1 MTSSNQSVDLA
12 LAKLC
17 RYEMSLSDKQKD
29 SMSLHGCISAG
40 YLGELWRS
48 ECRPREDEMLS
59 YIDNSLESMVRLKFK
74 LSKEFEDLERS
85 ILKNISVNSETSGW
99 LFITI
104 GYDDKVAKPADM
116 KRIIHKVKNMKA
128 MKYTSFRYVHEKH
141 RKDKDGKIYH
151 HLHTHILCR
160 TPFATKGK
168 FLQLCYPARCRS
180 FLEGPVAGKNFVD
193 VKTPK
198 DGHTYSGKLKY
209 IEGDKTDDKLEC
221 IRLDKLW
228 RSEHDLHE
236 VE

>member
-1 MTSSNQSVDLA
+1 MTISNQSVDLA
-12 LAKLC
+12 LAKLS
-17 RYEMSLSDKQKD
+17 RYETSLSDKQKD
-29 SMSLHGCISAG
+29 TMTLHGCIPSAG
-40 YLGELWRS
+40 LGELWRS
-48 ECRPREDEMLS
+48 ECRPSEADMLM

-85 ILKNISVNSETSGW
+85 ILKNFTVNSETSGW

-104 GYDDKVAKPADM
+104 GYDDKVATPADM

-128 MKYTSFRYVHEKH
+128 MKYTSFRYVHERH

-193 VKTPK
+193 IKTPK
-198 DGHTYSGKLKY
+198 DGHSYSGKLKY
-209 IEGDKTDDKLEC
+209 IEGEKTEEKLEC
-221 IRLDKLW
+221 IRLDKSW

-236 VE
+236 VL

>member
-1 MTSSNQSVDLA
+1 MTDITPPVDLA

-17 RYEMSLSDKQKD
+17 RYESTLSDKQRD
-29 SMSLHGCISAG
+29 CMGLHGCIPSC
-40 YLGELWRS
+40 LLTQL
-48 ECRPREDEMLS
+48 REISTDDEMLQH
-59 YIDNSLESMVRLKFK
+59 IDSNMRSMARLKFK
-74 LSKEFEDLERS
+74 LSKEFEDFERS
-85 ILKNISVNSETSGW
+85 ILKDLTVNSETSGW

-141 RKDKDGKIYH
+141 RKSKDGVIYH

-180 FLEGPVAGKNFVD
+180 FLEGAVAGKNFVD

-198 DGHTYSGKLKY
+198 DGHSYSGKLKY
-209 IEGDKTDDKLEC
+209 IEGDKADEKLEC
-221 IRLDKLW
+221 VRLDEIW
-228 RSEHDLHE
+228 RREHNLQE
-236 VE
+236 V